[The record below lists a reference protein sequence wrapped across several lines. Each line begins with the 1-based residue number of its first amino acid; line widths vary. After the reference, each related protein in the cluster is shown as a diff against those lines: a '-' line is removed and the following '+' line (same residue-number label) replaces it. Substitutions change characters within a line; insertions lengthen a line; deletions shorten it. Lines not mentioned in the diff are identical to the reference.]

1 MRMEKFPCN
10 VSIPRELRV
19 KAALMNVN
27 ISAVATAALR
37 TEIRIRERAARRA
50 EREALAAA
58 GEQS

>member
-1 MRMEKFPCN
+1 M
-10 VSIPRELRV
+10 